1 MESVQQKVVDQA
13 ANDNPDLP
21 HEFVRDLLLVLADP
35 KLEVKPFYN
44 HAKERA
50 KDEP

>member
-1 MESVQQKVVDQA
+1 MESVQQKIVDLA

-21 HEFVRDLLLVLADP
+21 REFVRDLLLVLADP
-35 KLEVKPFYN
+35 KLEAKPFYIQT
-44 HAKERA
+44 KERA